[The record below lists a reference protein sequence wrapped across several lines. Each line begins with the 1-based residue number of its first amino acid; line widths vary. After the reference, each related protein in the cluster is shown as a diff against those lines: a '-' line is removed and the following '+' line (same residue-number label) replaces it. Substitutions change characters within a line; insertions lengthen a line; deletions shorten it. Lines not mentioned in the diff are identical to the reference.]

1 VLRYQYLVARNR
13 SVPIALSNSCVSFGT
28 PQGTTVADTTGT
40 QRNDSILEV
49 ASALQSG
56 LVLVDTSGAIVW
68 VDEQTRR
75 RVDGELGKLNLPLSK
90 QDARASLDCMLAA
103 VDIEVAGEPRTIT
116 VIQAL
121 DSQAAALDLHRILTA
136 VEEVMADSSWFT
148 RPLLEKLK
156 ASLQAEPPGARAA
169 DIDMLSARERE
180 VLLLVCEGRS
190 DVEMGRIL
198 NLSQNTVRNHLASL
212 FKKIGV
218 NRRSAAIIWARER
231 AITRHDL
238 AKNATTRRSGRA
250 I

>member
-1 VLRYQYLVARNR
+1 M
-13 SVPIALSNSCVSFGT
+13 
-28 PQGTTVADTTGT
+28 ADTTGT
-40 QRNDSILEV
+40 QRNDSIDQF
-49 ASALQSG
+49 ATALQSG

-75 RVDGELGKLNLPLSK
+75 RVDGELAKLNLPLRK
-90 QDARASLDCMLAA
+90 QDARASLECMLAA
-103 VDIEVAGEPRTIT
+103 VDIEVAGEPRTLT

-121 DSQAAALDLHRILTA
+121 DSQADALDLQRILA
-136 VEEVMADSSWFT
+136 AAEEVMADSSWFT
-148 RPLLEKLK
+148 RPMLEKLK
-156 ASLQAEPPGARAA
+156 AALQAVPPAARGA
-169 DIDMLSARERE
+169 DVDMLSARERE

-190 DVEMGRIL
+190 DAEMGRIL

-238 AKNATTRRSGRA
+238 AKNGTTRRHGRA
-250 I
+250 V

>member
-1 VLRYQYLVARNR
+1 MAF
-13 SVPIALSNSCVSFGT
+13 SGSCVSFDT

-40 QRNDSILEV
+40 QRSEPTNQIV
-49 ASALQSG
+49 SALQSG
-56 LVLVDTSGAIVW
+56 LVFVDSSGAIAW
-68 VDEQTRR
+68 VDEHTRR

-90 QDARASLDCMLAA
+90 QDARVTVDCMVAA
-103 VDIEVAGEPRTIT
+103 VDIDVAGEPRTVT
-116 VIQAL
+116 VIQAV
-121 DSQAAALDLHRILTA
+121 DTPAGALDLHRILVA

-148 RPLLEKLK
+148 RPMLEKLK
-156 ASLQAEPPGARAA
+156 AALQAPPAARAA
-169 DIDMLSARERE
+169 DLDMLSARERE

-190 DVEMGRIL
+190 DAEMGRIL

-212 FKKIGV
+212 FKKIDV

-238 AKNATTRRSGRA
+238 TKNATARRPRRA